1 DYYCC
6 TWHGKS
12 KTYIF

>member
-6 TWHGKS
+6 TWHGSS
-12 KTYIF
+12 KTQIF

>member
-6 TWHGKS
+6 TWHGNS
-12 KTYIF
+12 KTHVF

>member
-6 TWHGKS
+6 TWHANS
-12 KTYIF
+12 WIF

>member
-6 TWHGKS
+6 TWHGDS

>member
-6 TWHGKS
+6 TWHANS
-12 KTYIF
+12 KTHVF

>member
-6 TWHGKS
+6 TWHGNS
-12 KTYIF
+12 KTWVF